1 MEFEILQRDIVLYFS
16 LQKIVTVFTKKILAA
31 IAEGEINTMVCGT
44 TYNTCTRA
52 PVKISFYIEMQKNVC
67 PLLLIGP
74 Y

>member
-44 TYNTCTRA
+44 TYNTCT
-52 PVKISFYIEMQKNVC
+52 PVKISSYIEMQKMFVH
-67 PLLLIGP
+67 
-74 Y
+74 YY

>member
-44 TYNTCTRA
+44 TYNTCT
-52 PVKISFYIEMQKNVC
+52 
-67 PLLLIGP
+67 PLKYLPI
-74 Y
+74 